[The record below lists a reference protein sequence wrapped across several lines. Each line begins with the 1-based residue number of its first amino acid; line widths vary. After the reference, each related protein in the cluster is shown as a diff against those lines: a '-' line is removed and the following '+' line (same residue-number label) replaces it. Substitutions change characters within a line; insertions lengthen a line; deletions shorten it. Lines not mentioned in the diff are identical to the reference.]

1 MLRNK
6 KICVVGLG
14 YIGLPTACLLA
25 RAGYQVV
32 GVDINGERV
41 NLLKNRKLP
50 FPEPE
55 LPELFKS
62 AFKNM
67 EFSTKPV
74 PADAFIISVP
84 TPTTENKKPDLTY
97 VESAS
102 RSVGGVVE
110 DGNLVVLESTVPP
123 GTSEKIVLPILL
135 KGKKKGTRIYI
146 SHAPERA
153 IPGKTISEMVGNDR
167 AIGGVNPES
176 TALTVEIYSSFVKG
190 KIHPTDATTAELVK
204 LIENT
209 FRDVNIAFA
218 NELAQLCESIGV
230 NVWEAR
236 RLANLHPRVN
246 IHSPGPGVGGHC
258 ISVDPWFLVRRGN
271 AGTDMI
277 KLSRKI
283 NDSMPHFVIS
293 QVAEMLEGI
302 NAPTVTVLGVAYKG
316 NVDDWRETPALEIIA
331 LAEKNGWKVKIH
343 DPLVTTFPLEV
354 EKDLENAIQ
363 GSDCLVIVAD
373 HDLYKDIDPAKIKG
387 MRRKIVFDSRNLI
400 DELAWKSAGFD
411 VRVLGKPL
419 PNGIKKPSA

>member
-1 MLRNK
+1 MVK
-6 KICVVGLG
+6 DKTICVVGLG

-25 RAGYQVV
+25 RFGYKVT
-32 GVDINGERV
+32 GVDINKERV
-41 NLLKNRKLP
+41 RLLANRKLP
-50 FPEPE
+50 FEEPG
-55 LPELFKS
+55 LPELFKE
-62 AFKNM
+62 AVGNM
-67 EFSTKPV
+67 SFRPEPV

-84 TPTTENKKPDLTY
+84 TPTTENKKPDLTF
-97 VESAS
+97 VEKAS
-102 RSVGGVVE
+102 KSVSEVVK

-135 KGKKKGTRIYI
+135 RRRRNICVYV

-153 IPGKTISEMVGNDR
+153 IPGRTIIEMVENDR
-167 AIGGVNPES
+167 AIGGVDRES
-176 TALTVEIYSSFVKG
+176 TVLTGEIYSSFVKG
-190 KIHPTDATTAELVK
+190 KIHLTDATTAEFVK

-218 NELAQLCESIGV
+218 NELAKLCESIGV
-230 NVWEAR
+230 DVWEAR
-236 RLANLHPRVN
+236 KLANLHPRVN

>member
-1 MLRNK
+1 MQDIGCRLVYNK
-6 KICVVGLG
+6 NS
-14 YIGLPTACLLA
+14 P
-25 RAGYQVV
+25 
-32 GVDINGERV
+32 
-41 NLLKNRKLP
+41 
-50 FPEPE
+50 
-55 LPELFKS
+55 
-62 AFKNM
+62 
-67 EFSTKPV
+67 
-74 PADAFIISVP
+74 
-84 TPTTENKKPDLTY
+84 NKKPDLTY

>member
-1 MLRNK
+1 
-6 KICVVGLG
+6 
-14 YIGLPTACLLA
+14 
-25 RAGYQVV
+25 
-32 GVDINGERV
+32 
-41 NLLKNRKLP
+41 
-50 FPEPE
+50 
-55 LPELFKS
+55 
-62 AFKNM
+62 
-67 EFSTKPV
+67 
-74 PADAFIISVP
+74 
-84 TPTTENKKPDLTY
+84 
-97 VESAS
+97 
-102 RSVGGVVE
+102 
-110 DGNLVVLESTVPP
+110 
-123 GTSEKIVLPILL
+123 
-135 KGKKKGTRIYI
+135 
-146 SHAPERA
+146 
-153 IPGKTISEMVGNDR
+153 
-167 AIGGVNPES
+167 
-176 TALTVEIYSSFVKG
+176 
-190 KIHPTDATTAELVK
+190 
-204 LIENT
+204 
-209 FRDVNIAFA
+209 
-218 NELAQLCESIGV
+218 
-230 NVWEAR
+230 
-236 RLANLHPRVN
+236 LANLPPRVN